1 MLRIIMYIYNDN
13 VMNEY
18 KFLSSFN
25 SSIEE
30 AQFQGPRRKPTKI
43 FSKNHNMNLPVLLV
57 GAVQRAIKLF
67 ELVATWA
74 KSQNCQKYGTDG
86 REKITKMLAMTFT
99 IFHHLSSIYSEFCV
113 LFINRFPLT
122 MFICI
127 SNNIMYCI
135 YVIISLK
142 SSIIIQYS
150 DNTTYVYVYIR
161 LYKVYH
167 CVSVCIPHRDQ
178 AHFLSGPGLCTG
190 L

>member
-67 ELVATWA
+67 EPVAT
-74 KSQNCQKYGTDG
+74 
-86 REKITKMLAMTFT
+86 
-99 IFHHLSSIYSEFCV
+99 
-113 LFINRFPLT
+113 
-122 MFICI
+122 
-127 SNNIMYCI
+127 
-135 YVIISLK
+135 
-142 SSIIIQYS
+142 
-150 DNTTYVYVYIR
+150 
-161 LYKVYH
+161 
-167 CVSVCIPHRDQ
+167 
-178 AHFLSGPGLCTG
+178 
-190 L
+190 